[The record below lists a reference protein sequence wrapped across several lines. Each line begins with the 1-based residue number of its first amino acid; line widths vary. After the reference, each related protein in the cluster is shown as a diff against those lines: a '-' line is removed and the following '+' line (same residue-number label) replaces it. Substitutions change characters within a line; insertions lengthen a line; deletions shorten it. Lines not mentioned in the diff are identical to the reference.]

1 MKSYMQIWEY
11 TTEGIKLVCQGT
23 KNVMIEFIKEKFPM
37 YNIGTRTPL
46 YRLAEVIQSR
56 YQLWSNGKRIYP

>member
-1 MKSYMQIWEY
+1 M
-11 TTEGIKLVCQGT
+11 CQGT
-23 KNVMIEFIKEKFPM
+23 KDAMIEFIKKKFPM

-46 YRLAEVIQSR
+46 YKLAEVIQSK

>member
-11 TTEGIKLVCQGT
+11 STEGTKLVFDGT
-23 KNVMIEFIKEKFPM
+23 KEMIIEFVKEKFSM
-37 YNIGTRTPL
+37 YNVGKRTPL
-46 YRLAEVIQSR
+46 YKIAEIIQSK